1 MENAS
6 KALLIAGAVLIVIV
20 LISVGMMIVQSASGL
35 TGDVDD
41 ITSSQA
47 VTAFNSQFENYQ
59 GTQKGT
65 SVKTLL
71 GLLSTN
77 NSTNTSGHTISVK
90 LSLSTEATEAA
101 EAISDSTEITKQAAS
116 VIGSARYNILVSAKD
131 SLGYITEM
139 EITRVK

>member
-59 GTQKGT
+59 GTQKGA
-65 SVKTLL
+65 SIRTLL
-71 GLLSTN
+71 GNISTN
-77 NSTNTSGHTISVK
+77 NSTNASGHIITVQLTLETSG
-90 LSLSTEATEAA
+90 APQ
-101 EAISDSTEITKQAAS
+101 AISDSTEMTKKAAE
-116 VIGSARYNILVSAKD
+116 VISSARYSVVVSAKD
-131 SLGYITEM
+131 ELGYITE
-139 EITRVK
+139 ITIERK